1 MVDIQSTR
9 MLGRVGF
16 LAKVSFALTMW
27 TIFGGIWFHSWYWF
41 WISGRSHSDC
51 DFCYLSETEKL
62 CECHTRV
69 TDMLVFQVFTT
80 FEKLGISVDVLATS
94 EVSISLTLDPSK
106 LWSRELIQQVQLS
119 PADLLWQKNSL
130 YLFWWN
136 LHCCWSFMN
145 MAQQAWTLVFLEWF
159 SPAALW
165 FLHFWMRQLLCLDQ
179 DAGSVLRG

>member
-1 MVDIQSTR
+1 MTLSWFQSNITSIVLKQNVTMVDIQSTR

-27 TIFGGIWFHSWYWF
+27 TIFGGLWFHSWYWF

-106 LWSRELIQQVQLS
+106 LWSRELIQHVQLS
-119 PADLLWQKNSL
+119 PADLLWLK
-130 YLFWWN
+130 
-136 LHCCWSFMN
+136 
-145 MAQQAWTLVFLEWF
+145 
-159 SPAALW
+159 
-165 FLHFWMRQLLCLDQ
+165 
-179 DAGSVLRG
+179 

>member
-1 MVDIQSTR
+1 MTLSWFQSNITSIVLKQNVTMVDIQSTR

-51 DFCYLSETEKL
+51 DFCYLSETEEL

-119 PADLLWQKNSL
+119 SADLVTEIVVCICFDGICIVAEAS
-130 YLFWWN
+130 
-136 LHCCWSFMN
+136 
-145 MAQQAWTLVFLEWF
+145 WTWP
-159 SPAALW
+159 SK
-165 FLHFWMRQLLCLDQ
+165 HGQ
-179 DAGSVLRG
+179 